1 MVFAVVQWLEENSV
15 SVINEKQVILGEDL
29 ELKEGLTVDVSAGK
43 NSKGRLAVY
52 KATVL
57 KLFGTKA
64 KALDYEA
71 SLLTPAANTYG
82 NKDQRNKRSRKPS
95 QKVRDN
101 EVTGE
106 QGDCEEQETNEPV
119 KDASMDDKAEQPAN
133 KRRKIKNKKE
143 KGVTCNKEEK
153 ENELRE
159 KKLQQTVQQQRV
171 QMILGERK
179 TAQNEMITL
188 SDDEDTCISPPI
200 TPTSDTHK
208 PTITSQSPSPLHFTP
223 GGNYN
228 TGTSTITSHSP
239 PDFTPGTSHNTGTH
253 TITSRSL
260 SLPHFTPGGNHN
272 TGTHTITSCSPPHFT
287 PGASHNSGTQT
298 ITSRSLS
305 LPHFTPGANHNTDP
319 HTITSH
325 SPPHFT
331 PGTHTVASQSH
342 ASHHMTPVT
351 NYPMQH
357 TLPTPTQSLHIDP
370 HEPSL
375 TPLSR
380 PTKHPKSFTQQ
391 LMEDDID
398 ILPLGD
404 QSTKRKLANSEVGR
418 NWESFSVHFTQEFE
432 WLKGEVDGLRSE
444 VKSLRKL
451 VKEMKTNVSSG
462 QGAEAHHQT
471 PETQLLHMVR
481 NTTKPL
487 EGLKA
492 LLFHLYTPDEVRQSS
507 LKGRTT
513 VTGGETVGLQ
523 KENLDLIYCVMEQRY
538 KMERL
543 AVDNLI
549 RGQQRKLRNQQK
561 KMNSS

>member
-1 MVFAVVQWLEENSV
+1 MVFAVVQWLEEYSV
-15 SVINEKQVILGEDL
+15 SVINEKQVILDEDL

-64 KALDYEA
+64 KALEYET
-71 SLLTPAANTYG
+71 SLLTPAADTNG
-82 NKDQRNKRSRKPS
+82 NKDHRNKRARKPS

-106 QGDCEEQETNEPV
+106 QGDCEEPEINEPV
-119 KDASMDDKAEQPAN
+119 KDASRDDKAEQPAN
-133 KRRKIKNKKE
+133 KKRKITNKKE
-143 KGVTCNKEEK
+143 ESATCNKEDK
-153 ENELRE
+153 ENELKE

-188 SDDEDTCISPPI
+188 SDDEDTCTSPHI
-200 TPTSDTHK
+200 TPPSETHK
-208 PTITSQSPSPLHFTP
+208 HTITSQSPSPLHFTP
-223 GGNYN
+223 GGN
-228 TGTSTITSHSP
+228 
-239 PDFTPGTSHNTGTH
+239 HNTV
-253 TITSRSL
+253 
-260 SLPHFTPGGNHN
+260 P
-272 TGTHTITSCSPPHFT
+272 
-287 PGASHNSGTQT
+287 
-298 ITSRSLS
+298 
-305 LPHFTPGANHNTDP
+305 D
-319 HTITSH
+319 TITSH

-331 PGTHTVASQSH
+331 PGTHTIASQSD
-342 ASHHMTPVT
+342 ASHHMTPAT

-357 TLPTPTQSLHIDP
+357 TLPTPTQSLQIDP

-380 PTKHPKSFTQQ
+380 PTKHYPKSFTQQ
-391 LMEDDID
+391 LMEEDID
-398 ILPLGD
+398 ILPLRD
-404 QSTKRKLANSEVGR
+404 QSAKRKLANSEVGR
-418 NWESFSVHFTQEFE
+418 NWESFSAHFTQEFE

-444 VKSLRKL
+444 VKSLRKII
-451 VKEMKTNVSSG
+451 KEMKANASSG

-471 PETQLLHMVR
+471 PENQLLHMVR

-487 EGLKA
+487 EGLKS

-513 VTGGETVGLQ
+513 VAGGETVGLQ

-561 KMNSS
+561 KLNSS